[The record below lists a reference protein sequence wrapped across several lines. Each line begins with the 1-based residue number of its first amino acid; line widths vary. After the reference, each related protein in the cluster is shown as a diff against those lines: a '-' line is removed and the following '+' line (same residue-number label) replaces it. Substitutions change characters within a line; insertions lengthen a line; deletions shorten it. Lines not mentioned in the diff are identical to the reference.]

1 MMDTATMRGYAAL
14 LLDACLGIGPGARLR
29 VAAEPCHRRLMH
41 AVAEAAYARGAR
53 QVRLDYFDPRLS
65 RIRTDSVREEWVEDV
80 SALVRREAETYVEE
94 GWVSLNLVGEE
105 DPKAMEGADP
115 SRVQRALR
123 ARSGHVKPFRDAMMS
138 NRLAWCVAPAPTEAW
153 GRSVFLEAGRDPGP
167 DPEAA
172 LWAELVPILRLDSP
186 DPAKAAREHG
196 EALQAR
202 ARALDA
208 LALGSLR
215 FQAPGTDLFVR
226 LSPRSRW
233 IGGGSRMP
241 DGRFFLPNHPTE
253 EVFTSPDAGGTEGRA
268 ACTRPVDVLGAKV
281 EGAWFEFEGG
291 RVVHFGAARN
301 EAMLG
306 RYLDSDEGARRL
318 GEAALVDATGPIFK
332 SGLVFG
338 NTLIDENAACHIAL
352 GASYDEAFEGAAG
365 MDEATKKREGFND
378 SIVHTDFMI
387 GSERMEVTGT
397 ARDGREVPILRG
409 GRFAI

>member
-1 MMDTATMRGYAAL
+1 MMDETTMRGYAAL
-14 LLDACLGIGPGARLR
+14 LLDACLGLAPGARLR
-29 VAAEPCHRRLMH
+29 VAAEPCHRPLMH
-41 AVAEAAYARGAR
+41 AIAEAAYARGAR
-53 QVRLDYFDPRLS
+53 AVRFDYADPRLA
-65 RIRTDSVREEWVEDV
+65 RIRADHARDEWVEDV

-94 GWVSLNLVGEE
+94 GWTTLNLVGEE

-115 SRVQRALR
+115 SRVQRSLK

-138 NRLAWCVAPAPTEAW
+138 NRLAWCVAPAPTAAW
-153 GRSVFLEAGRDPGP
+153 GRSVFLDAGRDPGP
-167 DPEAA
+167 DPAAA
-172 LWAELVPILRLDSP
+172 LWAELVPILRLDAP
-186 DPAKAAREHG
+186 DPARAAREHG

-202 ARALDA
+202 GRALDA
-208 LALGSLR
+208 LALESLR
-215 FQAPGTDLFVR
+215 FTAPGTDLLVR

-253 EVFTSPDAGGTEGRA
+253 EVFTSPDANGTEGRA

-281 EGAWFEFEGG
+281 AGAWFEFEGG
-291 RVVHFGAARN
+291 RVVRFGAARN

-318 GEAALVDATGPIFK
+318 GEAALVDATGPIFR

-352 GASYDEAFEGAAG
+352 GASYDEAFEGG
-365 MDEATKKREGFND
+365 GDLDEAAKRREGFND

-387 GSERMEVTGT
+387 GSERMEVAG
-397 ARDGREVPILRG
+397 RGSDGREIPILKG